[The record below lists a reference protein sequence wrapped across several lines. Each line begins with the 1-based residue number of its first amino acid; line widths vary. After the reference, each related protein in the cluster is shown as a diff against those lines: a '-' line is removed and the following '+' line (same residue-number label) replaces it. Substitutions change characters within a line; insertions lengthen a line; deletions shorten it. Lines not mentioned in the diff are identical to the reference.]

1 MTMVVDMNKKT
12 RPPGTTYAV
21 RVGDSWAID
30 NDPYVDLTDDA
41 RHRFT
46 GTHAKALAV
55 KYEWRRIVSEDS
67 FNPTVAKPE
76 EVRVVAILPREAR
89 KSREEEVEDAVVKAL
104 KDVRDE
110 LLPYVRKLDDRAE
123 IHRWFDKA
131 IDRAVR
137 KGKS

>member
-1 MTMVVDMNKKT
+1 MVVDMNKKT
-12 RPPGTTYAV
+12 RHPGTTYAV

-30 NDPYVDLTDDA
+30 DDPYAQITDDA
-41 RHRFT
+41 RQRFA
-46 GTHAKALAV
+46 GTRAKALAV

-89 KSREEEVEDAVVKAL
+89 KSREEEVVDAVVKAL
-104 KDVRDE
+104 EEVRDE
-110 LLPYVRKLDDRAE
+110 LLENWELYERSDTNRLLN
-123 IHRWFDKA
+123 KA
-131 IDRAVR
+131 IDAAVR